1 MRLKARKYS
10 ISQNILFYSSLIV
23 FILIL
28 YTSITYAKT
37 EQLSFLLFPVAYI
50 VEKVFNSP
58 LYYQE
63 GVGFVYESMSVIIN
77 KSCSGATFWM
87 ICFSMLSFSFSG
99 KIKKI
104 KDKYLF
110 IIGSFALSYF
120 LTLVANVSRII
131 MAIQLL
137 RFKVSQTPQ
146 IERILHQWVG
156 VLVYCVYLWGIYIV
170 CLKLIKG
177 GEENEEINKSN

>member
-1 MRLKARKYS
+1 M
-10 ISQNILFYSSLIV
+10 
-23 FILIL
+23 
-28 YTSITYAKT
+28 
-37 EQLSFLLFPVAYI
+37 
-50 VEKVFNSP
+50 KVFRF
-58 LYYQE
+58 L
-63 GVGFVYESMSVIIN
+63 IT
-77 KSCSGATFWM
+77 CSGATFWM
-87 ICFSMLSFSFSG
+87 ICFSMLSFFILS